1 MNTMKIRTDVLG
13 LRMRMACLLAACAG
27 VAAPASAQVRVA
39 TYNISALEGNLAS
52 LQAALAA
59 MHTDDK
65 PGFAVPVGMF
75 VFAEVP
81 NAAIGPLTT
90 LVNNSAPAGVTYVRA
105 TFTSTST
112 EDGAT
117 GAQALFFRSDLFVE
131 VPNTHANIATGGSRN
146 TDRWTLNFKD
156 YTSAGS
162 RFHVYGAHLK
172 ASNTSADA
180 AERES
185 GVIAIRNNANALGA
199 GVQALYVGDMNFY
212 SNAEAGYQAFMAA
225 GNGQAVDPLGTANWT
240 GASNAIKH
248 TQSPRLA
255 SGALVGG
262 GMDDRFDFI
271 LPTAALADGAGF
283 AIIPNTTRAFGNDGN
298 HFDQDINNGNN
309 SYYPTNLA
317 RGNALADALW
327 AASDHIP
334 VLMEMKAPAWCAASL
349 GAYPAR
355 VMQGAAGVA
364 VPVLVANDAPG
375 DFAVGIDALAYS
387 VAGSGVLSGTSSGTA
402 PLSPAAAT
410 VNVPV
415 STATVG
421 VRTGTATVTSA
432 NQGVQ
437 NPTTALNVSVR
448 VLRASNPSLSA
459 STDVDSATVGFSPML
474 KGPSVTATATVAN
487 FGFTA
492 DQATLDVDSVQVP
505 TGPFSYVGGAAN
517 GIGASPA
524 TLTFRFDPAG
534 LAAGTYSQV
543 ATVVTSDENVPG
555 AASRQV
561 TVTLS
566 ATIDPG
572 APGNPA
578 DLNGD
583 GVVDGVDLGILL
595 SGWAGGG
602 VSDLNGDGTTDGVD
616 LGILLANW
624 G

>member
-1 MNTMKIRTDVLG
+1 MKIRIDVLG
-13 LRMRMACLLAACAG
+13 LRPLVACAVAASAG
-27 VAAPASAQVRVA
+27 VVAPASAQVRVA
-39 TYNISALEGNLAS
+39 NYNISALEGNLAS
-52 LQAALAA
+52 LQAVFAA

-75 VFAEVP
+75 VFAEVR
-81 NAAIGPLTT
+81 NADIGSLTT
-90 LVNNSAPAGVTYVRA
+90 LVNNSAPAGVTYTRA
-105 TFTSTST
+105 TYTTTPT

-162 RFHVYGAHLK
+162 RFHVYGSHLK

-185 GVIAIRNNANALGA
+185 GVIAIRNNSNAFGA

-212 SNAEAGYQAFMAA
+212 TNSEAGYQAFMAA
-225 GNGQAVDPLGTANWT
+225 GNGQAVDPLGTSNWT
-240 GASNAIKH
+240 GSANAIKH

-271 LPTAALADGAGF
+271 LPTVALADGAGF

-317 RGNALADALW
+317 RGNALADHLW

-349 GAYPAR
+349 GTYPVR
-355 VMQGAAGVA
+355 VVQGAGGVV
-364 VPVLVANDAPG
+364 VPVLVGNDAPG

-387 VAGSGVLSGTSSGTA
+387 VAGSGVLSGTSNGTA
-402 PLSPAAAT
+402 PLMPSVAT

-437 NPTTALNVSVR
+437 NPSTALNVSVR
-448 VLRASNPSLSA
+448 VLRASNPSLSTA
-459 STDVDSATVGFSPML
+459 SDVDSATIGFSPML
-474 KGPSVTATATVAN
+474 KGPAVTATATVAN
-487 FGFTA
+487 FAFTA
-492 DQATLDVDSVQVP
+492 DQATLDIDSVQVP
-505 TGPFSYVGGAAN
+505 SGPFSYVSGAAN
-517 GIGASPA
+517 GLGATPA
-524 TLTFRFDPAG
+524 TLTFRFDPSG

-543 ATVVTSDENVPG
+543 ATIVTSDENIPG
-555 AASRQV
+555 AASRSV

-583 GVVDGVDLGILL
+583 GVVDGVDLGVLL

-602 VSDLNGDGTTDGVD
+602 TSDLNGDGTTDGVD

>member
-1 MNTMKIRTDVLG
+1 MKIRIDVLG
-13 LRMRMACLLAACAG
+13 LRSLVACAVAACVG
-27 VAAPASAQVRVA
+27 VASPASAQVRVA
-39 TYNISALEGNLAS
+39 NYNISALEGNLAS
-52 LQAALAA
+52 LQAVFAA
-59 MHTDDK
+59 MHADDK
-65 PGFAVPVGMF
+65 PGFAVPVGLF
-75 VFAEVP
+75 VFAEVR
-81 NAAIGPLTT
+81 NADIGSLTT
-90 LVNNSAPAGVTYVRA
+90 LVNNSAPVGVTYTRA
-105 TFTSTST
+105 TYTTTPT

-162 RFHVYGAHLK
+162 RFHVYGSHLK
-172 ASNTSADA
+172 ASNTSADRD
-180 AERES
+180 ERES
-185 GVIAIRNNANALGA
+185 GVIAIRNNSNAFGA

-212 SNAEAGYQAFMAA
+212 TNSEAGYQAFMAA
-225 GNGQAVDPLGTANWT
+225 GNGQAVDPLGTSNWT
-240 GASNAIKH
+240 GSANAIKH

-271 LPTAALADGAGF
+271 LPTVALADGAGF

-317 RGNALADALW
+317 RGNALADHLW

-334 VLMEMKAPAWCAASL
+334 VLMEMKAPAWCAASI
-349 GAYPAR
+349 GTYPAR
-355 VMQGAAGVA
+355 VVQGAGGVV
-364 VPVLVANDAPG
+364 VPVLVGNDAPG
-375 DFAVGIDALAYS
+375 DFAAGIDALAYS

-402 PLSPAAAT
+402 PLTPSVAT

-421 VRTGTATVTSA
+421 VRTGAATVTSA

-437 NPTTALNVSVR
+437 NPSTALNVSVR
-448 VLRASNPSLSA
+448 VLRASNPSLSTA
-459 STDVDSATVGFSPML
+459 SDVDTATVGFSPML
-474 KGPSVTATATVAN
+474 KGPAVTATATVAN

-505 TGPFSYVGGAAN
+505 SGPFSYVSGAAN
-517 GIGASPA
+517 GLGATPA
-524 TLTFRFDPAG
+524 TLTFRFDPSG

-543 ATVVTSDENVPG
+543 ATIVTSDENIPG
-555 AASRQV
+555 AASRSV

-583 GVVDGVDLGILL
+583 GVVDGVDLGVLL

-602 VSDLNGDGTTDGVD
+602 TSDLNGDGTTDGVD

>member
-1 MNTMKIRTDVLG
+1 MKIRIDVLG
-13 LRMRMACLLAACAG
+13 LRPLVACAVAASAG
-27 VAAPASAQVRVA
+27 VVAPASAQVRVA
-39 TYNISALEGNLAS
+39 NYNISALEGNLAS
-52 LQAALAA
+52 LQAVFAA
-59 MHTDDK
+59 MHADDK
-65 PGFAVPVGMF
+65 PGFAVPVGLF
-75 VFAEVP
+75 VFAEVR
-81 NAAIGPLTT
+81 NADIGSLTT
-90 LVNNSAPAGVTYVRA
+90 LVNNSAPVGVTYTRA
-105 TFTSTST
+105 TYTTTPT

-162 RFHVYGAHLK
+162 RFHVYGSHLK
-172 ASNTSADA
+172 ASNTSADRD
-180 AERES
+180 ERES
-185 GVIAIRNNANALGA
+185 GVIAIRNNSNAFGA

-212 SNAEAGYQAFMAA
+212 TNSEAGYQAFMAA
-225 GNGQAVDPLGTANWT
+225 GNGQAVDPLGTSNWT
-240 GASNAIKH
+240 GSANAIKH

-271 LPTAALADGAGF
+271 LPTVALADGAGF

-317 RGNALADALW
+317 RGNALADHLW

-334 VLMEMKAPAWCAASL
+334 VLMEMKAPAWCAASI
-349 GAYPAR
+349 GTYPAR
-355 VMQGAAGVA
+355 VVQGAGGVV
-364 VPVLVANDAPG
+364 VPVLVGNDAPG
-375 DFAVGIDALAYS
+375 DFAAGIDALAYS

-402 PLSPAAAT
+402 PLTPSVAT

-421 VRTGTATVTSA
+421 VRTGAATVTSA

-437 NPTTALNVSVR
+437 NPSTALNVSVR
-448 VLRASNPSLSA
+448 VLRASNPSLSTA
-459 STDVDSATVGFSPML
+459 SDVDTATVGFSPML
-474 KGPSVTATATVAN
+474 KGPAVTATATVAN

-505 TGPFSYVGGAAN
+505 SGPFSYVSGAAN
-517 GIGASPA
+517 GLGATPA
-524 TLTFRFDPAG
+524 TLTFRFDPSG
-534 LAAGTYSQV
+534 LAAATYSQV
-543 ATVVTSDENVPG
+543 ATIVTSDENIPG
-555 AASRQV
+555 AASRSV

-583 GVVDGVDLGILL
+583 GVVDGVDLGVLL

-602 VSDLNGDGTTDGVD
+602 TSDLNGDGTTDGVD

>member
-1 MNTMKIRTDVLG
+1 
-13 LRMRMACLLAACAG
+13 
-27 VAAPASAQVRVA
+27 
-39 TYNISALEGNLAS
+39 
-52 LQAALAA
+52 
-59 MHTDDK
+59 
-65 PGFAVPVGMF
+65 
-75 VFAEVP
+75 
-81 NAAIGPLTT
+81 
-90 LVNNSAPAGVTYVRA
+90 
-105 TFTSTST
+105 
-112 EDGAT
+112 
-117 GAQALFFRSDLFVE
+117 
-131 VPNTHANIATGGSRN
+131 
-146 TDRWTLNFKD
+146 
-156 YTSAGS
+156 
-162 RFHVYGAHLK
+162 
-172 ASNTSADA
+172 
-180 AERES
+180 
-185 GVIAIRNNANALGA
+185 
-199 GVQALYVGDMNFY
+199 MNFY
-212 SNAEAGYQAFMAA
+212 TNSEAGYQAFMAA
-225 GNGQAVDPLGTANWT
+225 GNGQAVDPLGTSNWT
-240 GASNAIKH
+240 GSANAIKH

-271 LPTAALADGAGF
+271 LPTVALADGAGF

-317 RGNALADALW
+317 RGNALADHLW

-334 VLMEMKAPAWCAASL
+334 VLMEMKAPAWCAASI
-349 GAYPAR
+349 GTYPAR
-355 VMQGAAGVA
+355 VVQGAGGVV
-364 VPVLVANDAPG
+364 VPVLVGNDAPG
-375 DFAVGIDALAYS
+375 DFAAGIDALAYS

-402 PLSPAAAT
+402 PLTPSVAT

-421 VRTGTATVTSA
+421 VRTGAATVTSA

-437 NPTTALNVSVR
+437 NPSTALNVSVR
-448 VLRASNPSLSA
+448 VLRASNPSLSTA
-459 STDVDSATVGFSPML
+459 SDVDTATIGFSPML
-474 KGPSVTATATVAN
+474 KGPAVTATATVAN

-505 TGPFSYVGGAAN
+505 SGPFSYVGGAAN
-517 GIGASPA
+517 GLGATPA
-524 TLTFRFDPAG
+524 TLTFRFDPSG

-543 ATVVTSDENVPG
+543 ATIVTSDENIPG
-555 AASRQV
+555 AASRSV

-583 GVVDGVDLGILL
+583 GVVDGVDLGVLL

-602 VSDLNGDGTTDGVD
+602 TSDLNGDGTTDGVD